1 MVGRVYSRAI
11 SRHQRVVMTM
21 IPSNNADITSSNLRE
36 VMSHYLTGV
45 TIVTVTKPDG
55 MPYGLTVNSFNS
67 VSLVPPLILW
77 SLDNKNLNLS
87 LFKSTAG
94 FAINIMAAD
103 QTDLCRRFAG
113 KDGDR
118 FVGVDWTFGTSGQP
132 LITYALAHIECR
144 PWQTYAG
151 GDHTIFV
158 GEVMNAQRLSS
169 RPAAAFFKGQLGHYE
184 S

>member
-1 MVGRVYSRAI
+1 M
-11 SRHQRVVMTM
+11 
-21 IPSNNADITSSNLRE
+21 PSNNTDVSASNLRE

-45 TIVTVTKPDG
+45 TIVTIIKPDG
-55 MPYGLTVNSFNS
+55 KPYGLTVNSFNS
-67 VSLVPPLILW
+67 VSLAPPLILW
-77 SLDNKNLNLS
+77 SLDNKNSNLS
-87 LFKSTAG
+87 LFKNSPG

-113 KDGDR
+113 KNNDR
-118 FVGVDWTFGTSGQP
+118 FIDVDWAFGTSGQP
-132 LITYALAHIECR
+132 LITHALAHVECR

-158 GEVMNAQRLSS
+158 GEVTNAQYLSD
-169 RPAAAFFKGQLGHYE
+169 RPAAAFFKGQLGFYQ

>member
-1 MVGRVYSRAI
+1 
-11 SRHQRVVMTM
+11 MTIM
-21 IPSNNADITSSNLRE
+21 PSNNADVSASNLRE

-45 TIVTVTKPDG
+45 TIVTITKPDG
-55 MPYGLTVNSFNS
+55 TPYGLTVNSFNS
-67 VSLVPPLILW
+67 VSLAPPLILW
-77 SLDNKNLNLS
+77 SLDNKNSNLG
-87 LFKSTAG
+87 LFENTAG

-103 QTDLCRRFAG
+103 QADLCRRFAG
-113 KDGDR
+113 KDSDR

-132 LITYALAHIECR
+132 LITHALAHIECR

-151 GDHTIFV
+151 GEHTIFV
-158 GEVMNAQRLSS
+158 GEVLLAQHVSD

>member
-1 MVGRVYSRAI
+1 
-11 SRHQRVVMTM
+11 MTIM
-21 IPSNNADITSSNLRE
+21 PSNNGDVSESSLRE

-55 MPYGLTVNSFNS
+55 TPYGLTVNSFNS
-67 VSLVPPLILW
+67 VSLAPPLILW
-77 SLDNKNLNLS
+77 SLDNKNSNLG
-87 LFKSTAG
+87 LFKNTAG

-113 KDGDR
+113 KDNDR
-118 FVGVDWTFGTSGQP
+118 FVDVDWTFGMSGQP
-132 LITYALAHIECR
+132 LITNALAHIECR
-144 PWQTYAG
+144 PWKTYAG

-158 GEVMNAQRLSS
+158 GEVMRAQQVSD
-169 RPAAAFFKGQLGHYE
+169 RPAAAFFKGQLGLYE